1 MEAAIHI
8 PVLLKQT
15 IELLSPRSGGRY
27 LDGTI
32 GLGGH
37 AGAILDAGNGIELC
51 GLDRDRQALEIARE
65 RLARHGDRVH
75 FFHQCFSGFANS
87 LQSLGW
93 SALDGAL
100 VDIGVSSMQLDDGG
114 RGFSFREDAPLDMRM
129 DATSTERT
137 AAEIVNSE
145 PLAWLREKI
154 ALYGEEPCAERI
166 AGQIVRAREQKP
178 ITTTRELAAIV
189 ESAYPARW
197 RKNAR
202 NHPATRT
209 FQALRILVNRELD
222 ELDSFLRQIVSYLRP
237 GGRLLVISFH
247 SLEDRMVKQAMKKYS
262 GSGSGPL
269 RDRTIAKPVARLLC
283 KKPLVADAE
292 ELAQNPRAASAKLR
306 ALEKMADQQDGC

>member
-1 MEAAIHI
+1 MQAAIHI
-8 PVLLKQT
+8 PVLLEQT
-15 IELLSPRSGGRY
+15 IGLLSPKTGGRY
-27 LDGTI
+27 LDGTV

-37 AGAILDAGNGIELC
+37 AGAILDAGSGIELC
-51 GLDRDRQALEIARE
+51 GLDRDTRALAIARE

-75 FFHQCFSGFANS
+75 LFHQCFSSFETA

-93 SALDGAL
+93 ASLDGAL
-100 VDIGVSSMQLDDGG
+100 VDIGVSSLQLDDGA

-129 DATSTERT
+129 DANSTDRT
-137 AAEIVNSE
+137 AADIVNGE

-166 AGQIVRAREQKP
+166 ARQIVRAREQKP
-178 ITTTRELAAIV
+178 IATTGELAAIV
-189 ESAYPARW
+189 EAAYPARW

-209 FQALRILVNRELD
+209 FQALRIMVNRELD
-222 ELDSFLRQIVSYLRP
+222 ELEKFLRQIVSYLRP

-262 GSGSGPL
+262 GAGYGAI
-269 RDRTIAKPVARLLC
+269 RDMAPSKPVARLLC
-283 KKPLVADAE
+283 KKPLVADAA
-292 ELAQNPRAASAKLR
+292 ELAKNPRAASAKLR
-306 ALEKMADQQDGC
+306 ALEKIAE